1 MPRTPKHPALWDLAQ
16 DYHSTR
22 EALDFAQTAHATAKE
37 TFEDALLA
45 GCGGGQPAPSLTVA
59 YNLLAADHQ
68 EPPKRQHR
76 RKVMALPERHGHIVQ
91 GVALAPRTRPPL
103 DLPEILQQ
111 EEEVTNEP

>member
-1 MPRTPKHPALWDLAQ
+1 MPRTPKPPTLWDLAQ
-16 DYHSTR
+16 EYRKDEDEATLATVRAASSKAAFAGELKEHDRLR
-22 EALDFAQTAHATAKE
+22 EVPVE
-37 TFEDALLA
+37 
-45 GCGGGQPAPSLTVA
+45 VA
-59 YNLLAADHQ
+59 YLILSIDHQ

-91 GVALAPRTRPPL
+91 GGALAPRTRPPL